1 MHRKYVQREFGE
13 CPRTFCR
20 GQPVL
25 PMGFAEEPKH
35 GVVKLFC
42 PKCQD
47 VYSCPVAQR
56 HLDGAYFGPTFPNL
70 FFMTYEELV
79 PEPFSEIYVP
89 RICGFKIHPSSN
101 SIPKFSSHQYGSRA
115 VRGFSGNN
123 GNNGAPA
130 AASINT
136 SRRQLIGNG
145 TSTRA
150 SESES
155 FSASKNNLKTIGLK
169 RALPLEIDH
178 TSSHQEHTSSH
189 QEDEEEKL
197 FRNQINAN
205 HKYSNNDTTL
215 VLQDK
220 IHTTDDQQ
228 DSYINDVNQRKNN
241 NSSNRDYDVNPT
253 KRLRSLNNGD

>member
-1 MHRKYVQREFGE
+1 MHRKFVQREFGE

-25 PMGFAEEPKH
+25 PMGFTEEPKH

-56 HLDGAYFGPTFPNL
+56 HLDGAYFGPTFPNI

-79 PEPFSEIYVP
+79 PEPFSEIYIP

-101 SIPKFSSHQYGSRA
+101 SIPKYSSQQYGSRA
-115 VRGFSGNN
+115 VRGFGGSN
-123 GNNGAPA
+123 GNNIVPA
-130 AASINT
+130 TAGTNPA
-136 SRRQLIGNG
+136 RRQLIGNG

-169 RALPLEIDH
+169 RTLPLGIDH

-189 QEDEEEKL
+189 QEDEEEKHY
-197 FRNQINAN
+197 RHQINVS
-205 HKYSNNDTTL
+205 HKFANNDNL
-215 VLQDK
+215 AIQDK
-220 IHTTDDQQ
+220 PHTDDQQ
-228 DSYINDVNQRKNN
+228 ESSYINEVTQRN
-241 NSSNRDYDVNPT
+241 NSSRDFDGNPT
-253 KRLRSLNNGD
+253 KRLRTINNGD

>member
-25 PMGFAEEPKH
+25 PMGFTEEPKH

-47 VYSCPVAQR
+47 IYSCPVPQR

-89 RICGFKIHPSSN
+89 RVFGFKIHPSSN
-101 SIPKFSSHQYGSRA
+101 SLPKYQYCGRT
-115 VRGFSGNN
+115 VRGFGATNGSSIVSLPTSGISTNN
-123 GNNGAPA
+123 
-130 AASINT
+130 
-136 SRRQLIGNG
+136 RRQLIGNA
-145 TSTRA
+145 STRA

-169 RALPLEIDH
+169 RTLPLDIDH
-178 TSSHQEHTSSH
+178 TSSHQDHTSSH
-189 QEDEEEKL
+189 QEDDEEKN
-197 FRNQINAN
+197 FRQRISGGR
-205 HKYSNNDTTL
+205 KFSTNDHLAIT
-215 VLQDK
+215 DK
-220 IHTTDDQQ
+220 PHTDDQHET
-228 DSYINDVNQRKNN
+228 YNETQRKNSN
-241 NSSNRDYDVNPT
+241 NFEVNPAT
-253 KRLRSLNNGD
+253 KKLKVSLEK